1 MACGCVPLFSLV
13 NPLQISGIEDR
24 IVVMPVECYVKSVA
38 LLSQAKMSDRKVEY
52 EHLT

>member
-1 MACGCVPLFSLV
+1 MASGCVPLLSLV
-13 NPLQISGIEDR
+13 NPLEISGIEDR

-38 LLSQAKMSDRKVEY
+38 LLCQAKTSDHKVEY